1 MATLAAHPDSPGD
14 TLTRVERALRE
25 KRAAEAE
32 ILQLAATW
40 ADQHPEPVTG
50 RHGYTPRG
58 SEHDVRLGGEGTPKV
73 GDLCPAELA
82 ISLEIHPLAAR
93 HLMADALDLRHRLP
107 HLWALV
113 VHDLA
118 LADWVARKIASL
130 TRHLT
135 SLQAAEIDQR
145 LATDAATLPT
155 SRLLRL
161 VEAMVLAADD
171 ETADAERAKATDT
184 RFATLDRAA
193 ENGVRHL
200 YARLSDTHA
209 LALEATIT
217 RLAGILADHDP
228 DAQES
233 ADVRRSRALGL
244 LADPDHAA
252 QLLAG
257 RHPDRPAGPPV
268 VLYLH
273 LTESDFTRDAQGVA
287 RFEQG
292 GPITLAHAR
301 EILGHHHVTIKPVID
316 LTHQLATDAY
326 EFTGSLRE
334 AVLLRTPADC
344 YPYAAS
350 TTTRRD
356 IDHTVPFDPH
366 GPPGQTSTANAGPLT
381 RHHHRI
387 KTHGHIALR
396 QPRPGLYVWRTP
408 HGRYRVTDHHG
419 TRTISPRLG
428 DHLFTG
434 TPLEARLA
442 TLLVDH
448 RAPAP
453 FTSADTMTT

>member
-1 MATLAAHPDSPGD
+1 MASLPDSPGD
-14 TLTRVERALRE
+14 TLARVERALRE
-25 KRAAEAE
+25 KRAAEAD

-50 RHGYTPRG
+50 RYGYTPAG
-58 SEHDVRLGGEGTPKV
+58 AEHAVQLGGEGTPKV
-73 GDLCPAELA
+73 ADLCPAELA
-82 ISLEIHPLAAR
+82 ISLELHPLAAR

-113 VHDLA
+113 VHDHA
-118 LADWVARKIASL
+118 LPDWVARKIASL

-135 SLQAAEIDQR
+135 SLQAAEIDRR
-145 LATDAATLPT
+145 LSADAATLPT
-155 SRLLRL
+155 ARLLRL
-161 VEAMVLAADD
+161 VEALVLAADD
-171 ETADAERAKATDT
+171 ETADAERARATHT

-193 ENGVRHL
+193 KHGTRHL
-200 YARLSDTHA
+200 YARLSDTDA
-209 LALEATIT
+209 LALDATID
-217 RLAGILADHDP
+217 RLAGLLAAHEP
-228 DAQES
+228 DAKES

-244 LADPDHAA
+244 LADPHHAA
-252 QLLAG
+252 QLLDG

-273 LTESDFTRDAQGVA
+273 LTESDFTRDAHGVA

-316 LTHQLATDAY
+316 LTHRLATDAY

-350 TTTRRD
+350 TTSRRD

-366 GPPGQTSTANAGPLT
+366 GPPGQTSTSNASPLT

-408 HGRYRVTDHHG
+408 HGRYRATDHRG
-419 TRTISPRLG
+419 THTIPPRLG
-428 DHLFTG
+428 THVFTG
-434 TPLEARLA
+434 TTLEARLA
-442 TLLVDH
+442 TLVIEH
-448 RAPAP
+448 RP
-453 FTSADTMTT
+453 